1 VSTQP
6 VSYRIRR
13 LRDGLFYQGPMHK
26 NIWAKRGK
34 SFKTRREAQRL
45 IDDYAVY
52 TAVNNGPL
60 EIVEEN

>member
-1 VSTQP
+1 
-6 VSYRIRR
+6 
-13 LRDGLFYQGPMHK
+13 MHK